1 MVARGGIVWA
11 GHLHHT
17 GIFKTKICISHLL
30 SENDMMQILLPI
42 HILAGTIALLCAA
55 LAVSSEKGKKLH
67 VFSGR
72 TYFWCMVAIFLTAI
86 PMSIITSD
94 IFLFL
99 IAIFSFYLAFA
110 GMRFARNRKGVAT
123 TLDWITV
130 SLMILSGVGM
140 WILAANYFTNNDS
153 QYIPLLVFGFL
164 AIALGYAD
172 FKSHKNK
179 TAIGKE
185 RLSRHL
191 TNMMGGTIAVITAV
205 LVVNVDLKPEWVWWV
220 LPTVLITPVIFWWNA
235 KVLK

>member
-1 MVARGGIVWA
+1 
-11 GHLHHT
+11 
-17 GIFKTKICISHLL
+17 
-30 SENDMMQILLPI
+30 MMQILLPI
-42 HILAGTIALLCAA
+42 HILAGTITLLCAA

-67 VFSGR
+67 VLSGR

-86 PMSIITSD
+86 PMSIITSN

-123 TLDWITV
+123 TLDWIIV

-140 WILAANYFTNNDS
+140 WILAAIYFTNNNS

-205 LVVNVDLKPEWVWWV
+205 LVVNVDLEPAWVWWV
-220 LPTVLITPVIFWWNA
+220 LPTALITPVIFWWNV

>member
-1 MVARGGIVWA
+1 
-11 GHLHHT
+11 
-17 GIFKTKICISHLL
+17 
-30 SENDMMQILLPI
+30 MMQILLTI

-55 LAVSSEKGKKLH
+55 QAVTSEKGKKLH
-67 VFSGR
+67 VLSGR
-72 TYFWCMVAIFLTAI
+72 TYFWCMVAIFLTSI
-86 PMSIITSD
+86 PMSIITNN

-123 TLDWITV
+123 TLDWTAV
-130 SLMILSGVGM
+130 GLMILSGLGM
-140 WILAANYFTNNDS
+140 WILAAIYFTNNNS
-153 QYIPLLVFGFL
+153 QYIVLLVFGFL
-164 AIALGYAD
+164 AIALGYVD

-205 LVVNVDLKPEWVWWV
+205 LVVNVDLEPAWVWWV
-220 LPTVLITPVIFWWNA
+220 LPTALITPVIFWWNV